1 MFLVQRVQNVV
12 KNRRVSCQK
21 NLQVQTVSIKYVCL
35 GLAMCVAVSR
45 RTGMPGENEGCS
57 SPEWLD
63 MGMLDTTLN
72 QHAKTQGRDDPNSAT
87 VSNNKTA
94 ASLCTLYKQG
104 LSLDF
109 QAVSPWN
116 FCPGPGTDILIWF
129 IDDFFV
135 WNSRRQDSCFI
146 QT

>member
-1 MFLVQRVQNVV
+1 MLLRIEEFLA
-12 KNRRVSCQK
+12 KK

-109 QAVSPWN
+109 QAVSP
-116 FCPGPGTDILIWF
+116 
-129 IDDFFV
+129 
-135 WNSRRQDSCFI
+135 
-146 QT
+146 